1 MKVFISYSRID
12 ASETSNII
20 HNYLTEYGHHE
31 FFIDTSNISYV
42 GNWQDVIQREISNCD
57 IFVIIVTPSAL
68 YRTEVE
74 TEVELAKNLKKKIIP
89 YIAKDYVEENEIK
102 WELNNYQGFFYDRD
116 SKSAMDLHM
125 MIKRE
130 AKTQG
135 FRKASQAVYH

>member
-1 MKVFISYSRID
+1 LKVFISYSRID
-12 ASETSNII
+12 ASETANII

-31 FFIDTSNISYV
+31 FFIDTSNIPYV
-42 GNWQDVIQREISNCD
+42 GNWKDVIQREISNCD

-89 YIAKDYVEENEIK
+89 CIAKDYVEENEIK